1 MKNPSDIGI
10 NRENILANVL
20 QNIFQIVFKSSKEII
35 LDSHGNKSHQLDIII
50 SNNLML
56 HFGIILKNDFQ
67 NSYTGKALR
76 KLF

>member
-20 QNIFQIVFKSSKEII
+20 QNIFQSVFKSLKEII
-35 LDSHGNKSHQLDIII
+35 LYSHGNKSHQLDIII

-67 NSYTGKALR
+67 K
-76 KLF
+76 

>member
-10 NRENILANVL
+10 NRENILANVFAKYL
-20 QNIFQIVFKSSKEII
+20 SNVLKSSKEII

-67 NSYTGKALR
+67 K
-76 KLF
+76 

>member
-10 NRENILANVL
+10 NRENILANVFAKYLSNRL
-20 QNIFQIVFKSSKEII
+20 QIFKEII
-35 LDSHGNKSHQLDIII
+35 LYSHGNKSHQLDIII

-67 NSYTGKALR
+67 K
-76 KLF
+76 